1 MGGLLGGDDTGAIP
15 AFVNDCSDIQY
26 RSRRFGILGAIA
38 IFGAVSPTVG
48 GMLEARFGIEGL
60 LWSAVAAAVGS
71 IVLTVFLSESLPANH
86 RSHVPVES
94 CCGRL
99 VEPVREFVKKA
110 DLRLWLLVLV
120 KLMRCCVTEGQYTVT
135 FFALQQ
141 MIPGWIDQDTAAF
154 LSLGAC
160 CQAVAQG
167 CVLPLLLCCGI
178 PDVSLALLAQG
189 MQVLMYSAFLFL
201 GLFPVKTFLF
211 SAVVAGCSLDF
222 FDPVFIKLVTTGYE
236 NEEVGLLL
244 GVFSSMSAATAM
256 LTPILFSTVYMWGPL
271 CPFALQL
278 MCNVVAFAGMAV
290 VGRIVPLSHSKL
302 QHDTNRDE
310 AAEA

>member
-1 MGGLLGGDDTGAIP
+1 MGLLGGDDTGAIP

-256 LTPILFSTVYMWGPL
+256 LTPILFSTVY
-271 CPFALQL
+271 
-278 MCNVVAFAGMAV
+278 NVGAV
-290 VGRIVPLSHSKL
+290 VPFCPAADVQRRRLCWHGGRWPHRTPVP
-302 QHDTNRDE
+302 
-310 AAEA
+310 